1 MNITPAIKDAFE
13 KAVKVREN
21 AYAPY
26 SKFKVGSAIKF
37 KNSDEIFV
45 GCNVENI
52 SFGATICAERNAI
65 LNSIA
70 VQQQQDIEFI
80 VVVSDNE
87 PPVTPCGMCLQVIK
101 EFAKDDIDI
110 YMANTKEIKMVMK
123 LSELLPNPFTS
134 FTPGN

>member
-1 MNITPAIKDAFE
+1 MNVSTLVK
-13 KAVKVREN
+13 KAHELATNVREN

-37 KNSDEIFV
+37 KEHDEIFV

-65 LNSIA
+65 LNSVA
-70 VQQQQDIEFI
+70 KLKKQEIEFV
-80 VVVSDNE
+80 VVVSEND

-101 EFAKDDIDI
+101 EFASDDIDI
-110 YMANTKEIKMVMK
+110 YVGNSKEVTRVIK
-123 LSELLPNPFTS
+123 LNELLPNPFTS
-134 FTPGN
+134 FTPGE